1 MTINSIFL
9 LRLSRFE
16 VVSARFAKMVIPVLK
31 QFLMGDKSQGLKPK
45 KAKHTTEKGIIAAK
59 LAAGCEDMNRNYKKK
74 KNPLGLSRF
83 EVASAGL
90 SKTVI
95 PVLKQFLTGDTSP
108 GPNQTN

>member
-74 KNPLGLSRF
+74 KIPSDLA
-83 EVASAGL
+83 ASKLLLQGYL
-90 SKTVI
+90 RR
-95 PVLKQFLTGDTSP
+95 
-108 GPNQTN
+108 